1 MSVSSDSRSGITP
14 LNLGVIIFMVL
25 SCLGIAYS
33 TAHFGTILPLL
44 SIGLVCAIIYILVI
58 TNNPKIGF
66 WSYVVYCFFVI
77 FLLRHFD
84 SFKFGNLTDILLI
97 IPWIAMLMK
106 PEKYDWSSIK
116 NDYVYLVGVWGIVN
130 LLQLLNPEGASLM
143 GWLHEVRFTLL
154 NWLFIAP
161 LAFILLNSRKDLN
174 RFLVVI
180 IVLSVISTI
189 YGIKQLFIGVS
200 SSEEAFLAGSP
211 THRIFGQLRV
221 FSFFSDAGQFGA
233 SQAHLGLVA
242 LILGLGPFKPWI
254 RICLFVAAGL
264 LLYGMLIS
272 GTRGALFV
280 LVSGGVVALLL
291 SKKFRIFLIGS
302 ALMLCFVGFL
312 KYTTIG
318 QGYYEIRRL
327 RSALN
332 PEDASL
338 NVRFENQ
345 QRLRAILATKPFGGG
360 VGVSGSNGIIYN
372 SDKVLSTIPP
382 DSYWV
387 KVWVMYGITGFTI
400 WFAINM
406 FIIGKCCGVVWN
418 IRDEALRVK
427 LIALTAGTVGVF
439 VCSYGNEVI
448 NGYPSS
454 LIVYMSWGLV
464 LNARKFDMQVKENA
478 KLEPVK

>member
-1 MSVSSDSRSGITP
+1 MNISSGTRSRNAPFNIGVIVVMV
-14 LNLGVIIFMVL
+14 LLCLGV
-25 SCLGIAYS
+25 AYF
-33 TAHFGTILPLL
+33 TAHFGAILPILI
-44 SIGLVCAIIYILVI
+44 IGLVCAITYILVI
-58 TNNPKIGF
+58 YRYPKVGF
-66 WSYVVYCFFVI
+66 WSYVIYCFFVI
-77 FLLRHFD
+77 FLLRHYD

-97 IPWIAMLMK
+97 IPWAVMLLK
-106 PEKYDWSSIK
+106 AQQYDWSSIK
-116 NDYVYLVGVWGIVN
+116 NDYVYLVGVWGIIN
-130 LLQLLNPEGASLM
+130 LLQIVNPEGASLM

-161 LAFILLNSRKDLN
+161 LAFILLNTRKDLN

-180 IVLSVISTI
+180 IVLSVISTL
-189 YGIKQLFIGVS
+189 YGVKQLFIGVS
-200 SSEEAFLAGSP
+200 AAEEAFLAESP

-221 FSFFSDAGQFGA
+221 FSFYSDAGQFGA
-233 SQAHLGLVA
+233 SQAHIGLIA
-242 LILGLGPFKPWI
+242 LILALGPFKPWI
-254 RICLFVAAGL
+254 RISLFIAAGL

-272 GTRGALFV
+272 GTRGALFA

-291 SKKFRIFLIGS
+291 SRKFKIFLVGS
-302 ALMLCFVGFL
+302 FFMLCFVGFL

-318 QGYYEIRRL
+318 QSYYEIRRL

-345 QRLRAILATKPFGGG
+345 QRLRAILANKPFGGG
-360 VGVSGSNGIIYN
+360 VGVSGSNGLIYN

-387 KVWVMYGITGFTI
+387 KVWVMYGIVGFTI

-406 FIIGKCCGVVWN
+406 FIIGKCCGLVWN

-427 LIALTAGTVGVF
+427 LIALTAGTVGIF

-454 LIVYMSWGLV
+454 LIVYMSWGLI
-464 LNARKFDMQVKENA
+464 LNSRKFDSVGMEKTE
-478 KLEPVK
+478 LGSSS

>member
-25 SCLGIAYS
+25 LCLGIAYS

-116 NDYVYLVGVWGIVN
+116 NDYVYLVGAWGIVN

-242 LILGLGPFKPWI
+242 LILGLGPFKP
-254 RICLFVAAGL
+254 
-264 LLYGMLIS
+264 
-272 GTRGALFV
+272 
-280 LVSGGVVALLL
+280 
-291 SKKFRIFLIGS
+291 
-302 ALMLCFVGFL
+302 
-312 KYTTIG
+312 
-318 QGYYEIRRL
+318 
-327 RSALN
+327 
-332 PEDASL
+332 
-338 NVRFENQ
+338 
-345 QRLRAILATKPFGGG
+345 
-360 VGVSGSNGIIYN
+360 
-372 SDKVLSTIPP
+372 
-382 DSYWV
+382 
-387 KVWVMYGITGFTI
+387 
-400 WFAINM
+400 
-406 FIIGKCCGVVWN
+406 
-418 IRDEALRVK
+418 
-427 LIALTAGTVGVF
+427 
-439 VCSYGNEVI
+439 
-448 NGYPSS
+448 
-454 LIVYMSWGLV
+454 
-464 LNARKFDMQVKENA
+464 
-478 KLEPVK
+478 